1 MLLLLSHFSRVWFC
15 ATHRQQPTRLRRPW
29 DSPGKDTGV
38 GCHFLLQRWEGGVK
52 QIGKCLCLRKFSCIW
67 FFVTLWT
74 IAHQAPLS
82 MGLSRQ
88 EYWSG
93 VPLPSPFFCEIQPK
107 HIAVPATVAAAVYD
121 VLSWQS
127 LYLASICWFLEFFF
141 FTNFVIS
148 ETQVSKNY
156 HPETLVF
163 LTTKFVFL
171 HRITLKI
178 NQGSLWSIPNF
189 WDSEISSNRSRYRK
203 NQPYILKINKQKAK
217 KRKSNT

>member
-1 MLLLLSHFSRVWFC
+1 MLSESEVKSLSRVRLL
-15 ATHRQQPTRLRRPW
+15 ATSWT
-29 DSPGKDTGV
+29 PGY
-38 GCHFLLQRWEGGVK
+38 
-52 QIGKCLCLRKFSCIW
+52 
-67 FFVTLWT
+67 
-74 IAHQAPLS
+74 QAPPS
-82 MGLSRQ
+82 MGFSRQ

-141 FTNFVIS
+141 FFTNFVIS

-163 LTTKFVFL
+163 LITKVVFL

-178 NQGSLWSIPNF
+178 NQGSL
-189 WDSEISSNRSRYRK
+189 
-203 NQPYILKINKQKAK
+203 
-217 KRKSNT
+217 